1 MERHRK
7 LGFFSGIAMTKSAF
21 LPQRVNEDTPQ
32 SSVRHDLLTI
42 STVTDNRVLNG
53 RAEPLGTINDVLV
66 DIEHGRVAYAVMA
79 SGGFMGVAERFF
91 ALPWNA
97 LRLDVERK
105 CFMLDADKSIFE
117 NAPVFDKEHWPDN
130 PDRQWH
136 ERIHTHY
143 HARPYWQ

>member
-1 MERHRK
+1 MGRHRR
-7 LGFFSGIAMTKSAF
+7 LGLFSGIAMTKNAFSA
-21 LPQRVNEDTPQ
+21 PRASEGIAPP
-32 SSVRHDLLTI
+32 SSSHDLLSV
-42 STVTDNRVLNG
+42 STVTENRVLNG

-66 DIEHGRVAYAVMA
+66 DMEHGRVAYAVMA

-97 LRLDVERK
+97 LKLDVERK

-117 NAPVFDKEHWPDN
+117 NAPVFDKEHWPES